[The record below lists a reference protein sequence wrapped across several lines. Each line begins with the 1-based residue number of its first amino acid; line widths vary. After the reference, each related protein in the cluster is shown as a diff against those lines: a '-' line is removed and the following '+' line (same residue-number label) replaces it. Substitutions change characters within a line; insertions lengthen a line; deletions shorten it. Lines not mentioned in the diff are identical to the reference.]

1 MGRVNRRTT
10 RRTRRRYGGE
20 NPEWIVK
27 AIRDGRDAF
36 NVGDYKKAL
45 ELFESGHKWKDE
57 EGKTHTGN
65 IMKYLNF
72 RKDNARSEGEGEILK
87 KQIWLLK
94 HLIDRSKSMLN
105 TQELLTEQDD
115 KLAAAARTAD
125 DAMITQNEIADLL
138 SRQIAGRKSHK
149 RKSRKHKS
157 HKRKSRKHKSHK
169 RKTRKH

>member
-57 EGKTHTGN
+57 EDKTHTGN

-72 RKDNARSEGEGEILK
+72 RKDNARSEGPEIWE
-87 KQIWLLK
+87 KQIRLLK
-94 HLIDRSKSMLN
+94 QLINRSNSMLN

-115 KLAAAARTAD
+115 KLAAAARTAH
-125 DAMITQNEIADLL
+125 DAMRTQNEIADLL

-169 RKTRKH
+169 RKTHKY